1 MHKFGLILS
10 LVFLFSSCQET
21 KQIYIASH
29 LTDCEGVAPQK
40 CMLIKSRPSEEWSY
54 FYDTIEGFSY
64 EEGYF
69 YELEVAVTRIEN
81 PPADGS
87 SLQYSLLKILS
98 KEKDQTV
105 GQNMTHSTPIQQQ
118 EVSDI
123 VYEASTRGSFFQI
136 KINKDLIQ
144 KTKDRSLKEI
154 NSKKC
159 SKEDWDTILS
169 FLKNTPIE
177 KIGDLTPPTDKR
189 ATDAALHAKLKI
201 ITKTNTYTSI
211 GFDHGNPPDEI
222 KQLVKT
228 ILSLSESIE

>member
-21 KQIYIASH
+21 KKIYIASH

-40 CMLIKSRPSEEWSY
+40 CMLIKSRPSEDWTY
-54 FYDTIEGFSY
+54 FYDTIEGFNY
-64 EEGYF
+64 EEGYS

-98 KEKDQTV
+98 KQKDQTV

-144 KTKDRSLKEI
+144 KTKDRSLQKI
-154 NSKKC
+154 NSKTC
-159 SKEDWDTILS
+159 SKQDWTTLLSLLETIPLEEI
-169 FLKNTPIE
+169 NT
-177 KIGDLTPPTDKR
+177 LTPPTDKR

-211 GFDHGNPPDEI
+211 GFDHGNPPEKI
-222 KQLVKT
+222 KQLVNT
-228 ILSLSESIE
+228 MLSLVESIE